1 MTHPQASASSILS
14 SVMASVDDIK
24 EKIDD
29 GEYLN
34 LCNLLKQLHEQIK
47 NNRPEPAV
55 PAVPVVPAVVREVI
69 NNNEHE
75 NNRNIELILG
85 EYLSNPEFYYEG
97 NLIANINELIDG
109 YNEILK
115 TIEEEHNETGDHQW
129 FICACG
135 CSVNTNAISE
145 HINNENHA
153 LNFEIN

>member
-1 MTHPQASASSILS
+1 MASSPPAS
-14 SVMASVDDIK
+14 SVLSKLMASVDDIK
-24 EKIDD
+24 YKLDD

-47 NNRPEPAV
+47 NNRPET
-55 PAVPVVPAVVREVI
+55 AVPVVPVVPVEVI
-69 NNNEHE
+69 NNNNEH
-75 NNRNIELILG
+75 NRNIELILG

-135 CSVNTNAISE
+135 CSLNTNGISE
-145 HINNENHA
+145 HINNENHT